1 MATRAQKVRLG
12 IFLIITLIL
21 LIVSF
26 VIIAGNQLMKKRDIY
41 YIQYKNVSVIGLQ
54 VGSAVKYY
62 GINIGQVDDI
72 TIDKDDINQVTVQ
85 ISIKEGTPIKE
96 DMVAKLVSIG
106 ITGLKQIELTG
117 GSNESDFLP
126 PGSNIQP
133 GSSALDDITGKA
145 EKIAEKFELLLNNLN
160 AITDISNQQK
170 VDTILTLVHMYLEEN
185 RQPVH
190 RMITSL
196 DTATHDVRDLITDV
210 RGLMLTT
217 QNSIH
222 RFEQNLVKL
231 DTIMNNT
238 LLFSEELA
246 STDVRGV
253 SGEVINTLNKIDST
267 LEKADIRRISE
278 EAVSA
283 LVSFNQTITRIDLMV
298 IKSREDLIQSIETL
312 KQAADYLNQFSRE
325 ISDDPSILLRSK
337 R

>member
-12 IFLIITLIL
+12 VFLVITLIL

-26 VIIAGNQLMKKRDIY
+26 VIIAGRQLMEKRDIY

-54 VGSAVKYY
+54 EGSAVKYY
-62 GINIGQVDDI
+62 GINIGQVDQI
-72 TIDKDDINQVTVQ
+72 TINKDDINQVTVQ
-85 ISIKEGTPIKE
+85 ISVKEGTPIKE
-96 DMVAKLVSIG
+96 DMVATLVSIG

-133 GSSALDDITGKA
+133 GSSALEDITGKA

-160 AITDISNQQK
+160 AITDITNQQK

-185 RQPVH
+185 REPVT

-196 DTATHDVRDLITDV
+196 DTASLEMRA
-210 RGLMLTT
+210 LMANVHNLVKTT
-217 QNSIH
+217 QGSIL
-222 RFEQNLVKL
+222 RFEQSLVKL

-238 LLFSEELA
+238 LIFSEELA
-246 STDVRGV
+246 SADVRGV
-253 SGEVINTLNKIDST
+253 RGEVINTLNKIDST
-267 LEKADIRRISE
+267 LVEADIQRISE
-278 EAVSA
+278 EAVNA
-283 LVSFNQTITRIDLMV
+283 LMSFNQTITRIDLMV
-298 IKSREDLIQSIETL
+298 IKSREDLIQSLETL